1 MELEMATNQNQMI
14 KNAMIRLMREG
25 KYTKDDLYDHCEKVM
40 GYPRPTVRRVAR
52 DLRIELQSQV
62 DILSRDIGKNGTS

>member
-1 MELEMATNQNQMI
+1 MAQEMAMNQNEAI
-14 KNAMIRLMREG
+14 KNAMIRLMRTG
-25 KYTKDDLYDHCEKVM
+25 KHTKDDIYDHCEKVM

-52 DLRIELQSQV
+52 DLRIELQSQL